1 MVSIAVSYDKRGY
14 LAEMHIEGHAG
25 VKGQDGYEVCIA
37 ISTLSQAMV
46 VALKNVVDVGFVKIV
61 RKSGYLKFSCKTEKF
76 EDYNAYIYAIIS
88 KAFVDSMK
96 DIVRQYNKFVDYKE
110 YSNI

>member
-1 MVSIAVSYDKRGY
+1 MVNITVSYDKRGY
-14 LAEMHIEGHAG
+14 LAEMLIEGHAG

-46 VALKNVVDVGFVKIV
+46 VALKNVVGVGFVKII
-61 RKSGYLKFSCKTEKF
+61 RKSGYLKFSCKTEGFK
-76 EDYNAYIYAIIS
+76 DYNAYTYAIIS
-88 KAFVDSMK
+88 KAFVDSVK
-96 DIVRQYNKFVDYKE
+96 DIAKEYNKFVNYKE